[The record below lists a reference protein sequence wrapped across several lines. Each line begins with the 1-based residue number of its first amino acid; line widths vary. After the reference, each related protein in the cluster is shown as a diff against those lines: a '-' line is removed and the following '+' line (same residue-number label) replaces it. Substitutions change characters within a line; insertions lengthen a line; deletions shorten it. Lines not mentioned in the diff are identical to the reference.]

1 MTNLILRTGLR
12 LADAAYGLSHAAL
25 AVFLLA
31 LHGRAFGLVANAAVR
46 YNEVGNVLCGRSH
59 TADILSGRCPNVAL
73 PDGAA
78 VGNGWPIIA
87 VETLLARVPGVSAEA
102 AIDVTA
108 VALMAL
114 TVVGTTALLR
124 RFGSS
129 RWIAFIGTASYL
141 SSITVLGMGP
151 FGSTFWGIAAV
162 PAVIWTF
169 LKGLASL
176 NASRRRRSV
185 AVISGLGVL
194 TFVVLMI
201 DGYGA
206 VFAFSAIGIFAVG
219 RAIKKNRRR
228 RAYLETTGLAVAALI
243 GLGIFKLFPTS
254 ESGWGKSSI
263 ALFRSMGADLITFLV
278 PGDGPWWGPWSQL
291 SPSADLWGDGSNVTY
306 NFLGYILVVV
316 AIAAAIIA
324 VRRRSQLALWG
335 VIGAVAFAMSL
346 GPSLK
351 YDAVRGPLEPPIT
364 YNSYLM
370 PPEEAV
376 ITLPTAV
383 AYKYVPGLSMLRA
396 TYRWNALTSL
406 SLIVLAG
413 YGLTLLSGRGKRSAV
428 LAYAGMVLIAV
439 ETAPNIPA
447 VIESNAQRGD
457 AVEQFTADVAT
468 PLSTMVETGARVV
481 IAPGAQ
487 GGNDYQSS
495 YLAGVGNYRTYNV
508 GGDKALSAATPTWPD
523 EIRALILGEDDFANH
538 AYIALSSGDA
548 DVLVIPFFDLRWGID
563 SWPTDEIWAQRGL
576 AAYDDLGSDGR
587 FNVIRKDYFAVV
599 TLADQ
604 QAR

>member
-1 MTNLILRTGLR
+1 M
-12 LADAAYGLSHAAL
+12 AYGLSHALL
-25 AVFLLA
+25 AVSLLA
-31 LHGRAFGLVANAAVR
+31 LHGRAFGLVTSASVR

-59 TADILSGRCPNVAL
+59 TAEILTGRCPTVAL

-78 VGNGWPIIA
+78 VGNGWPIIV
-87 VETLLARVPGVSAEA
+87 VESLLARLPGVSAGA
-102 AIDVTA
+102 AIDITA

-114 TVVGTTALLR
+114 AVVGTTALLR

-129 RWIAFIGTASYL
+129 RWIAFVGTASYL
-141 SSITVLGMGP
+141 SSITMLGMGQ

-176 NASRRRRSV
+176 DASRRRRSV

-201 DGYGA
+201 DGYGTVLA
-206 VFAFSAIGIFAVG
+206 FAAIGIVALG
-219 RAIKKNRRR
+219 RAIKKDLRQ
-228 RAYLETTGLAVAALI
+228 RAYWETTGLAAATLI
-243 GLGIFKLFPTS
+243 GLAMFKLFPTS
-254 ESGWGKSSI
+254 EAGWGKSSI

-278 PGDGPWWGPWSQL
+278 PGDEPWWGPWTHL
-291 SPSADLWGDGSNVTY
+291 SPPAELWGDGSNVRY
-306 NFLGYILVVV
+306 NFLGYILVIA
-316 AIAAAIIA
+316 AITAAIIA

-351 YDAVRGPLEPPIT
+351 FEAVRGPLEPPIT

-370 PPEEAV
+370 PPDEAV
-376 ITLPTAV
+376 ITLPTAA

-413 YGLTLLSGRGKRSAV
+413 YGLTLFSRRGKRSTV
-428 LAYAGMVLIAV
+428 VAYAGMALIAL
-439 ETAPNIPA
+439 ETAPNIPD
-447 VIESNAQRGD
+447 VIDTNTQRGA
-457 AVEQFTADVAT
+457 AVERFTVDVAN
-468 PLSTMVETGARVV
+468 PLSTMVEPGSRVV

-487 GGNDYQSS
+487 GGNDYQAS

-508 GGDKALSAATPTWPD
+508 GGDKALIAATPTWPD
-523 EIRALILGEDDFANH
+523 EIRALLLGEDDFANR
-538 AYIALSSGDA
+538 AYTALASGDA

-563 SWPTDEIWAQRGL
+563 SWPADEQWAQRGL

-587 FNVIRKDYFAVV
+587 FNVIRMDYFAVV
-599 TLADQ
+599 TLADDR
-604 QAR
+604 AR